1 MKRTYRNFVIPG
13 VAKVNIDGYF
23 DWVKLTTYQGVIGGP
38 GKGNASCKGNYNAM
52 GKIEESGAQGVG
64 GNTVDNYTWVDIP
77 LNSLMTEFFEDSDT
91 D

>member
-1 MKRTYRNFVIPG
+1 
-13 VAKVNIDGYF
+13 
-23 DWVKLTTYQGVIGGP
+23 
-38 GKGNASCKGNYNAM
+38 M
-52 GKIEESGAQGVG
+52 GKIEELGAQGVG